1 MTIAKDKGAIRK
13 FGGGIIKIL
22 VSTDSGPATNK
33 VYSDWLDVGYVQESK
48 LSDVTE
54 SEGVFDE
61 TGNQVGS
68 LEANRTI
75 KFIGLLMQ
83 TDKDLIDYLKDTVR
97 GAYYSVYHYDG
108 VNNGKYQEYIF
119 PICTIKPMV
128 EVASGTKRIPFEI
141 TILKNEAA
149 IPFSDKDGND
159 TTQAELPTGNYA
171 QGTAVT
177 GADAIIVAASEYYHL
192 QETAV

>member
-13 FGGGIIKIL
+13 FGGGVLKIL
-22 VSTDSGPATNK
+22 VATYSGPATNK

-48 LSDVTE
+48 LSDVTADE
-54 SEGVFDE
+54 PVNDE
-61 TGNQVGS
+61 TGGQVAS
-68 LEANRTI
+68 LEGNRVI
-75 KFIGLLMQ
+75 KFTGLLMQ

-108 VNNGKYQEYIF
+108 INNGKYQEYVF

-128 EVASGTKRIPFEI
+128 EIASGTKRIPFEI
-141 TILKNEAA
+141 TVLKNESA
-149 IPFSDKDGND
+149 IPFSDKDGSD
-159 TTQAELPTGNYA
+159 TTQAELPAGNYA
-171 QGTAVT
+171 QGTAIT
-177 GADAIIVAASEYYHL
+177 GVDAIIVAASEYYHL